1 MIGSLHRD
9 ETMVK
14 TLNAFLILN
23 TGTTLFCYVGH
34 IAACKFASKYAY
46 VLYYIYSFYV
56 ECKQAAALPPVIAPV
71 AFVASTG
78 GGTAEVQESMVVLI
92 RESSATTMNASTGWK
107 SVSKVQEVVR
117 VSGEKTAMSPSS
129 ASTQNEANG
138 PSQPSEVTSPEV
150 KARSPSDESVFG
162 GSHRQSQQ
170 TLEIPDFVFPAVRT
184 GDGAVAGPSRP
195 RHGPR

>member
-1 MIGSLHRD
+1 MMGTKEGIITILSFCCVVNSINITVYVFGSYRNINSKGAAYDVAFGVETSLNLISDFKMIGSLHRD

-78 GGTAEVQESMVVLI
+78 GGNS
-92 RESSATTMNASTGWK
+92 
-107 SVSKVQEVVR
+107 
-117 VSGEKTAMSPSS
+117 
-129 ASTQNEANG
+129 
-138 PSQPSEVTSPEV
+138 
-150 KARSPSDESVFG
+150 RSPGVNGGPHQRIIGYDDEC
-162 GSHRQSQQ
+162 
-170 TLEIPDFVFPAVRT
+170 
-184 GDGAVAGPSRP
+184 
-195 RHGPR
+195 